1 MSVPEFSL
9 EIVSFEKWNDVQMKI
24 SMRIYWKVDAF
35 KITEN
40 QKTLKAG

>member
-9 EIVSFEKWNDVQMKI
+9 EIVSFAAWNDVQMKI
-24 SMRIYWKVDAF
+24 SMRTYLKIDVF